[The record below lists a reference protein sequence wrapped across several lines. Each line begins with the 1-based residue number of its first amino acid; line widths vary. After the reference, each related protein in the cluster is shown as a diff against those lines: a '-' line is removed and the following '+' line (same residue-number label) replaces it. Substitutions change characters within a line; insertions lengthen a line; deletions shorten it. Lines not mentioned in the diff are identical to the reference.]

1 MRTCGWALAT
11 VGQLCSPVRRLGS
24 CSRFIGCPS
33 RQSRWQKRVVAD
45 AETSPLRST
54 ARNGN
59 GNGNSNSNGMKTI
72 VVLSGKGGVGKSSVT
87 LQLALQLAQDAQVGV
102 LDLDITGPSLPR
114 MFGVESHK
122 VLQGTQGWL
131 PVRVSPGIQLMS
143 IGFLLSDRGN
153 SVVWRGAKKTGMVQQ
168 FLRDTNWGQLDYLI
182 IDTPPGTG
190 DEHIALAEELRQI
203 DGAVIVTTP
212 QMVAINDVKKE
223 ISFCNKVNFHILGV
237 VENMAGFKCPH
248 CDECT
253 DVFNSGGGEKLCN
266 DLGLTLLGQLPID
279 PAFVECVES
288 QNIVKL
294 YDSTSMKAAFAP
306 IALQVLAKV
315 E

>member
-1 MRTCGWALAT
+1 
-11 VGQLCSPVRRLGS
+11 
-24 CSRFIGCPS
+24 
-33 RQSRWQKRVVAD
+33 
-45 AETSPLRST
+45 
-54 ARNGN
+54 
-59 GNGNSNSNGMKTI
+59 MKTI

-87 LQLALQLAQDAQVGV
+87 LQLALQLSQNAQVGV

-114 MFGVESHK
+114 MFGVETHK
-122 VLQGTQGWL
+122 VLQGQQGWL
-131 PVRVSPGIQLMS
+131 PVRASPTLQLMS

-153 SVVWRGAKKTGMVQQ
+153 SIVWRGAKKTGMVQQ
-168 FLRDTNWGQLDYLI
+168 FLRDTHWGELDYLI

-190 DEHIALAEELRQI
+190 DEHIALAEELREV

-223 ISFCNKVNFHILGV
+223 INFCHKVQFNIIGV
-237 VENMAGFKCPH
+237 VENMSGFKCPH

-253 DVFNSGGGEKLCN
+253 DVFNSGGGAKLCE

-288 QNIVKL
+288 QKIIQE
-294 YDSTSMKAAFAP
+294 YESTSMKQVFEP
-306 IALQVLAKV
+306 IARQIEDKVHAKAV
-315 E
+315 EELST